1 MRSFFRSVIANLL
14 VVFCA
19 HAAPAFAADGADGD
33 RSPVADSRIVEFRK
47 QLAAEANPPGFRS
60 ISDRIY
66 APDPP
71 VPHVVHL
78 LEIGDDALL
87 ARIHLIRQARKSVY
101 VQTFIW
107 SGDESGRYLFR
118 ELLLAARRGVKVKL
132 LLDQPW
138 SNIDTWSSA
147 YAAIASPNVE
157 IKFYNPLF
165 EQSQSSKLEMVGA
178 VFLSFKTLNRRMHNK
193 LFVVDDEIAI
203 TGGRNVE
210 DKYFDRDPGYTFRD
224 RDILIVGPVVKDM
237 VRSFHSYWDFERSV
251 PIEALGDVKKKIGQL
266 SSDDAIVKFVEAP
279 LNPIFKDV
287 DEDASDPAA
296 IAERLI
302 RPMIAVNGRISFY
315 SDAPGKRES
324 SEDTEIS
331 TTSTG
336 IAEIVAEASKSVV
349 IQTPYL
355 IFRGEALRLMKKVR
369 KKHPDFHAIAVTNSL
384 ASTDNIVVY
393 SLAMKQRKRLVKDLK
408 FHVFEFK
415 PLPGD
420 VLKMIPRYR
429 SLIAANSKPDEP
441 MVDNELPVNIG
452 GTRIGLHS
460 KSFVVDDRIAWI
472 GSHNFDPR
480 SAAFNTE
487 LALVIWDEAV
497 AAALKRN
504 ILRDA
509 EAQNSWVVAPRK
521 KIPLISHFSGFVG
534 SLSQRMPVLDIW
546 PFRYTTNYELR
557 EGKTALP
564 YSDPGFHDHYES
576 VGDFPGIN
584 LSPKTV
590 QTYLIGVMGGFAVP
604 LM

>member
-1 MRSFFRSVIANLL
+1 MRSFFHSVIASLF
-14 VVFCA
+14 VVLCA
-19 HAAPAFAADGADGD
+19 LAAPCFAADAADGD
-33 RSPVADSRIVEFRK
+33 RSPVADTRIAEFRK
-47 QLAAEANPPGFRS
+47 QLAAAADPPDFRS
-60 ISDRIY
+60 ISDQIY

-107 SGDESGRYLFR
+107 SEDETGRYLFR

-138 SNIDTWSSA
+138 SNVDTWNSA
-147 YAAIASPNVE
+147 YASIASPNVE

-165 EQSQSSKLEMVGA
+165 EQAQSSKLEMVGA
-178 VFLSFKTLNRRMHNK
+178 VFLSFRTLNRRMHNK

-210 DKYFDRDPGYTFRD
+210 DKYFDRDPRYTFRD
-224 RDILIVGPVVKDM
+224 RDILIIGPVVKDM
-237 VRSFHSYWDFERSV
+237 VRSFHSYWDFERSI
-251 PIEALGDVKKKIGQL
+251 PIEALRDVKHKIGQL
-266 SSDDAIVKFVEAP
+266 SGDEALVKFIEAP
-279 LNPIFKDV
+279 VNPMHRDV
-287 DEDASDPAA
+287 DKDASDPAA
-296 IAERLI
+296 IAEKLI
-302 RPMIAVNGRISFY
+302 RPLIAVSGRVSFY
-315 SDAPGKRES
+315 ADAPGKRES
-324 SEDTEIS
+324 DEDTEIS
-331 TTSTG
+331 STSTG
-336 IAEIVAEASKSVV
+336 IAEIVAEAGKSVV

-355 IFRGEALRLMKKVR
+355 IFRREALKLMKKVR

-393 SLAMKQRKRLVKDLK
+393 SLAMKQRKRLIKDLK

-420 VLKMIPRYR
+420 VEKMVPRYR
-429 SLIAANSKPDEP
+429 SLIAANGKPEEP
-441 MVDNELPVNIG
+441 MVDNGLPVNIK
-452 GTRIGLHS
+452 GTRIGLHA
-460 KSFVVDDRIAWI
+460 KSFVVDDRIAWV

-480 SAAFNTE
+480 SASFNTE
-487 LALVIWDEAV
+487 LAVAIRDEAV

-504 ILRDA
+504 ILGDA
-509 EAQNSWVVAPRK
+509 QPQNSWAVAPRK
-521 KIPLISHFSGFVG
+521 KIPLISHFSGLIG
-534 SLSQRMPVLDIW
+534 SISQRLPVLDIW

-564 YSDPGFHDHYES
+564 YGDPGFHDHYES

>member
-1 MRSFFRSVIANLL
+1 MRPFFRRVIASLFVAL
-14 VVFCA
+14 CA
-19 HAAPAFAADGADGD
+19 HAAPSFAAGAAGGD
-33 RSPVADSRIVEFRK
+33 QSPAADPRIAEFQK
-47 QLAAEANPPGFRS
+47 HLTAQANPPSFRS

-66 APDPP
+66 APDPL

-157 IKFYNPLF
+157 VKYYNPLF
-165 EQSQSSKLEMVGA
+165 EQAQSSTLEMVGA

-210 DKYFDRDPGYTFRD
+210 DKYFDRDPRYTFRD
-224 RDILIVGPVVKDM
+224 RDILIIGPVVKEM

-251 PIEALGDVKKKIGQL
+251 PIEALGDVREKIAQL
-266 SSDDAIVKFVEAP
+266 SSDAAIVKFIETP
-279 LNPIFKDV
+279 LHPMFRDV
-287 DEDASDPAA
+287 DREASDPAA
-296 IAERLI
+296 IAAKLI
-302 RPMIAVNGRISFY
+302 RPMIPVSGRVSFY
-315 SDAPGKRES
+315 VDAPGKRES
-324 SEDTEIS
+324 DGDTEIS

-336 IAEIVAEASKSVV
+336 IAEIVAQAGESVV

-355 IFRGEALRLMKKVR
+355 IFRSEALRLMKKVR
-369 KKHPDFHAIAVTNSL
+369 KKHPEFHAIAVTNSL
-384 ASTDNIVVY
+384 ASTDNMVVY

-415 PLPGD
+415 PQPGD
-420 VLKMIPRYR
+420 VEKMIPRYR
-429 SLIAANSKPDEP
+429 ALIAANGKAGEP
-441 MVDNELPVNIG
+441 MVDGELPVNIK

-480 SAAFNTE
+480 SASFNTE
-487 LALVIWDEAV
+487 LALAIHDEAV

-504 ILRDA
+504 ILHDA
-509 EAQNSWVVAPRK
+509 EPQNSWAVAPRK
-521 KIPLISHFSGFVG
+521 SIPLISHFSGFVG
-534 SLSQRMPVLDIW
+534 SISQRLPVLDVW
-546 PFRYTTNYELR
+546 PFRYTTNYQLR
-557 EGKTALP
+557 AGKTALP

-576 VGDFPGIN
+576 VGEFPGIN
-584 LSPKTV
+584 LSPKRV
-590 QTYLIGVMGGFAVP
+590 QTYLVGAMGGFAVP